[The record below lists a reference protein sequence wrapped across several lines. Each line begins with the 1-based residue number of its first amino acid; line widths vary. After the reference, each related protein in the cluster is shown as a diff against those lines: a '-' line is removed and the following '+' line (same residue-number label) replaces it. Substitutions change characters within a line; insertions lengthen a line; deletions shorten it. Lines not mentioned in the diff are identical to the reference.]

1 MALRPNGRTPASAT
15 VGGERRADFVDALAK
30 GLQLLA
36 AFDCDAALSNGELA
50 DLAGLPKATVS
61 RLTGTLVTLGYLQRD
76 EDSRKYV
83 IGARVLGFSASLQ
96 RHMRLQRAARPLMQA
111 LADQYDLSVVLGT
124 RDGTRIVL
132 LEVARPTR
140 NRLTLNSDIG
150 SHVPLAT
157 TALGLAYLVASP
169 VSARARLLGELQRS
183 HVNDWPAVRERVE
196 RAHAERERLRFVV
209 SLGSRSGTLAAV
221 GVPLVL
227 DRGRVFSFSA
237 VGPAF
242 ELSRVRLNRDVG
254 PALVETVD
262 RIALGLGGSVASAAA
277 PARGHGRVKA

>member
-1 MALRPNGRTPASAT
+1 MVSRTNGHTPLTAGGVRRP
-15 VGGERRADFVDALAK
+15 DFVDSLAK

-36 AFDCDAALSNGELA
+36 AFERDAALSNAELA
-50 DLAGLPKATVS
+50 DLTALPKATVS

-83 IGARVLGFSASLQ
+83 VGARVLGFGASLQ

-111 LADQYDLSVVLGT
+111 LADRLDISIVLGT

-132 LEVARPTR
+132 LEVARPPH
-140 NRLTLNSDIG
+140 NRLTVNNDIG
-150 SHVPLAT
+150 SYVPLAT
-157 TALGLAYLVASP
+157 TAMGLAYLVAAP
-169 VSARARLLGELQRS
+169 VNARARLLAELQRS
-183 HVNDWPAVRERVE
+183 HVGDWAAVRERVE
-196 RAHAERERLRFVV
+196 RAHAERERQRFVV
-209 SLGSRSGTLAAV
+209 SMESRGGTLGAV

-227 DRGRVFSFSA
+227 DRGRVFTFSA

-242 ELSRVRLNRDVG
+242 DLSRLRLTRVAG

-262 RIALGLGGSVASAAA
+262 RIALGLGGAVASAVA
-277 PARGHGRVKA
+277 PARARIRALA